1 MKPLFRLLPLVASL
15 LSLCS
20 FAETPAFPGAEG
32 FGMYVSGGRG
42 GKVYHVTS
50 LSDDGSEGTL
60 RYAVGQSG
68 ARTIVFDVSGTIE
81 LTSRLNISKGDL
93 TIAGQTAPGDGICLK
108 NYETYVGADNVII
121 RFIRFRLGT
130 DKPDYTDGKPTQD
143 RDAIWGRNRKNIII
157 DHCSMSWCTDECASF
172 YGNQNFTMQWCLVAE
187 SLRGSIHPKGYH
199 GYGGIWGGQG
209 ASFHHNLV
217 AHHDSRTPRLC
228 GSRYSNQPDKELVD
242 LRNNVFYNWGATNSG
257 YAGEGG
263 SYNFVNNYY
272 KSGPATKSSIKYRI
286 FEVWADDG
294 KNDQPQGV
302 YGHFYVKGNYMED
315 KGDNWDWNGF
325 DINNSNNGSMN
336 KYSVTSNSEFN
347 VSPVSTH
354 KPDVAYAK
362 VLKYAGASLHR
373 DAVDE
378 RVANETKNRN
388 NTYKGSVLGG
398 LGIIDKPSDV
408 GGWPVLKS
416 QAAPK
421 DSDGD
426 GIPDEW
432 ESAHGLNPSNSSD
445 GSSLAPDGSG
455 YTWLEL
461 YMNSLVCEIMADG
474 VADALNKVS
483 TVSCDVPQG
492 QGQHEGDDPADNDDD
507 IYLPSSSAN
516 HKKYDFVVGV
526 DGDFA
531 AAKAAAEASQS
542 PRFIIFFPN
551 GSYNIGPLT
560 GNENQMTT
568 WKKGNVSFIGQSTS
582 GVTIYNTASS
592 EGISVTAT
600 LCFSSDAKNL
610 YLQDLTLQ
618 NKAVNNPNASANRYV
633 VVQDKG
639 NKNIYKRV
647 RMLST
652 QDTYY
657 TNNSSGRTYLEE
669 CEIHG
674 TVDFICGGG
683 DIFFDRCLL
692 FLENRANDCIAAP
705 AGTGPWGYVFNSCT
719 IDGYDNTNKNY
730 TLGRAWNKS
739 PRAVYIN
746 TTMKKIPTDAA
757 WGNPINDV
765 MPVLFAEYNS
775 RDAFGNVVNLSNR
788 RSYFEKNGV
797 STYINPVL
805 SASDAAKYTLSNVLS
820 GSDNWHPDNDAK
832 LVSAPVVNVQG
843 NKLRW
848 ADNDSALCYVI
859 FKNDIYVSNVS
870 TNSFVIPDGS
880 SENDVFTVRA
890 ANRMGGLGAVSNGV
904 KPSGEGSQTGEK
916 IDNPGTDTPSVPVS
930 GTLVLHYDNGMLS
943 STTGNSEY
951 MNRWTCTDSGW
962 NGFSW
967 AITGNT
973 SKSVLYGENV
983 YYEGVSYKTMKNSNG
998 AQNTFYLPKDVV
1010 PVKVTF
1016 VGYTNAEEDMAN
1028 LSEVAG
1034 NALSLPFS
1042 VNKSGSYRTSP
1053 SVVSYEFTEEIHD
1066 SFTFTISN
1074 KQVCFLMV
1082 LEVKEGEPTSLET
1095 VPADIRWDGPCF
1107 DLMGRPIRP
1116 SEGSIFILN
1125 GRKFMIP

>member
-1 MKPLFRLLPLVASL
+1 MKPLFRLLPLIVSL
-15 LSLCS
+15 LPLCS
-20 FAETPAFPGAEG
+20 WAETPAFPGAEG
-32 FGMYVSGGRG
+32 FGMYTSGGRG

-50 LSDDGSEGTL
+50 LADDGSQGTL

-68 ARTIVFDVSGTIE
+68 PRTIVFDVSGTIE

-143 RDAIWGRNRKNIII
+143 RDAIWGRNHKNIII

-286 FEVWADDG
+286 FEPWADDG

-325 DINNSNNGSMN
+325 DVNNSNNGSMN
-336 KYSVTSNSEFN
+336 KNSITSYSEYSVAS
-347 VSPVSTH
+347 VSTH
-354 KPDVAYAK
+354 NADVAYAK
-362 VLKYAGASLHR
+362 VLKYAGASLRR

-378 RVANETKNRN
+378 RVANETRNRT

-408 GGWPVLKS
+408 GGWPLLKS
-416 QAAPK
+416 EAAPM

-432 ESAHGLNPSNSSD
+432 ESAHGLNPSDASD

-455 YTWLEL
+455 YTALEI

-474 VADALNKVS
+474 VADAMNS
-483 TVSCDVPQG
+483 ASSVSCDDQQWQG
-492 QGQHEGDDPADNDDD
+492 QQDNPDEPEENDD
-507 IYLPSSSAN
+507 IYVPSSSAN
-516 HKKYDFVVGV
+516 HTKYDFVVGI

-531 AAKAAAEASQS
+531 AAKSAAESSQKS
-542 PRFIIFFPN
+542 RFIIFFPN
-551 GSYNIGPLT
+551 GSYNIGSLT

-568 WKKGNVSFIGQSTS
+568 WGKGNVSFIGQSTS
-582 GVTIYNTASS
+582 GVNIYNTASS

-600 LCFSSDAKNL
+600 LCFSSSANNL

-618 NKAVNNPNASANRYV
+618 NKAYNNPNASANRFV

-657 TNNSSGRTYLEE
+657 TNTGSGRSYLEE

-692 FLENRANDCIAAP
+692 YLENRANDCIAAP
-705 AGTGPWGYVFNSCT
+705 AGTGEWGYVFHDCT
-719 IDGYDNTNKNY
+719 IDGYGSTDKNF

-739 PRAVYIN
+739 PRVVYIN

-757 WGNPINDV
+757 WGNPINNV

-775 RDAFGNVVNLSNR
+775 RDANGNAVNLSNR

-805 SASDAAKYTLSNVLS
+805 SASDAAKYTLGNVLS
-820 GSDNWHPDNDAK
+820 GSDNWQPDNDVR
-832 LVSAPVVNVQG
+832 LVSAPVVNLKG
-843 NKLRW
+843 NLLRW

-859 FKNDIYVSNVS
+859 FKNDVYVTNVP
-870 TNSFVIPDGS
+870 TNSFEIPAGS
-880 SENDVFTVRA
+880 SDSDVFTVRA
-890 ANRMGGLGAVSNGV
+890 ANRMGGLGAASNGV
-904 KPSGEGSQTGEK
+904 TPSGTGSQEGQP
-916 IDNPGTDTPSVPVS
+916 IDNPGTDTPDVPSS
-930 GTLVLHYDNGMLS
+930 GSFIFHYDNGTLS
-943 STTGNSEY
+943 STTGSAEY
-951 MNRWTCTDSGW
+951 LNRWTCSDMGCADY
-962 NGFSW
+962 SW
-967 AITGNT
+967 SITGNT
-973 SKSVLYGENV
+973 SKSVLYGETV
-983 YYEGVSYKTMKNSNG
+983 YYGGTSYKTMKNSNG

-1016 VGYTNAEEDMAN
+1016 VGYTNAEDDAAY

-1034 NALSLPFS
+1034 HSLSLPFS
-1042 VNKSGSYRTSP
+1042 VNKSGNYRTSP
-1053 SVVSYEFTEEIHD
+1053 AIVSYEFTEDVRD

-1082 LEVKEGEPTSLET
+1082 LEVKADEATSLDV
-1095 VPADIRWDGPCF
+1095 VPADVLLEGKCF
-1107 DLMGRPIRP
+1107 DLMGRSSRP
-1116 SEGSIFILN
+1116 SKGSIFIMD
-1125 GRKFMIP
+1125 GRKYLIR